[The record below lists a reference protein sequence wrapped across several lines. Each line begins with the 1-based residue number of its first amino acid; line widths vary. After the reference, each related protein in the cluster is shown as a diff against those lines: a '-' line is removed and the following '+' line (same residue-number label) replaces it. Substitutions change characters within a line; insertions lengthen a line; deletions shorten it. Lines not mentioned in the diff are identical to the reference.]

1 MTLDKARVHGNAGEW
16 PQNLLVS
23 CVVISCLFSSAVM
36 NYYSVHDSGPFKYAF
51 LLLRYSPYLLFPPVL
66 NYFPLLSA
74 FLILPAFLLSGSI
87 FLDALANFSRLQNR
101 AVHKKILLN
110 SAILCSLCL
119 VAAMS
124 LQVVRHHGFVALT
137 ERSKPLIAAISAFE
151 NKYSRAPQDLDQ
163 LVPEFLPAVPGT
175 GMETYPNYEYR
186 AFPGLVRGGWLLSV
200 SCYLNPI
207 NGDEFFYA
215 PHSKKIGSVPGGYN
229 EQIGDWVYFHE

>member
-1 MTLDKARVHGNAGEW
+1 MEQPKVQPNASNW
-16 PQNLLVS
+16 PQSLIVSSLVLFCLLLSV
-23 CVVISCLFSSAVM
+23 LL
-36 NYYSVHDSGPFKYAF
+36 NYLSVHDPGPLKAVF
-51 LLLRYSPYLLFPPVL
+51 LLLRYSPFLFYLPFLDYLPMFSVL
-66 NYFPLLSA
+66 
-74 FLILPAFLLSGSI
+74 LILPAFVLSGAI
-87 FLDALANFSRLQNR
+87 FFDALANVSRLQNR
-101 AVHKKILLN
+101 AGHKVILLN
-110 SAILCSLCL
+110 SGILCVLCL
-119 VAAMS
+119 VALLS
-124 LQVVRHHGFVALT
+124 LQVIRHHGFAALS